1 MKIVLIFIFLLTISC
16 SNNKVVNNHGFISLE
31 LKTEKI
37 YLNKSNKNDVLKE
50 IGKPSSVSLFDENTW
65 FYFEREQINQ
75 SIFKLGKSK
84 IVKNNVLEVSFNNL
98 GIVEN
103 KKIYNIQD
111 MNKLNITKD
120 TTIQNTYENSN
131 YFGKVLNSIKQKV
144 NSPKLNRKRN

>member
-1 MKIVLIFIFLLTISC
+1 M
-16 SNNKVVNNHGFISLE
+16 
-31 LKTEKI
+31 
-37 YLNKSNKNDVLKE
+37 NKSNKNDVLKE

-120 TTIQNTYENSN
+120 TTIQNTYEKSN

>member
-1 MKIVLIFIFLLTISC
+1 MRIVLIFVFLLTISC
-16 SNNKVVNNHGFISLE
+16 ANNKVVNNHGFIALE
-31 LKTEKI
+31 LKSEKI

-120 TTIQNTYENSN
+120 TTIQNTYEKSN